1 MTKAKVLR
9 GLVLVMGYACVAIGL
24 AHVLLGNATIPGA
37 EAAGPTIDSLGRFL
51 GATFAGYGLAWL
63 WAARQRPIPATVVR
77 WLTAVFLLGAL
88 GRILSLAVEGR
99 PDALQLFLG
108 ALELILSPLLF
119 WLADAEE
126 KTSPAPR
133 AARSETV

>member
-9 GLVLVMGYACVAIGL
+9 GLVLVMGYACVAIGIL
-24 AHVLLGNATIPGA
+24 HVLLGNASVPGA
-37 EAAGPTIDSLGRFL
+37 ESAGPTMDNLGRFL

-63 WAARQRPIPATVVR
+63 WAARQRPIPATIVR

-88 GRILSLAVEGR
+88 GRVLSLVTEGR
-99 PDALQLFLG
+99 PHGFQLVLAAVEFV
-108 ALELILSPLLF
+108 LSPLLF

-126 KTSPAPR
+126 KASPAPR
-133 AARSETV
+133 AQAETA